1 MKTTNQL
8 LVVILL
14 IITALAT
21 GYWWGSSA
29 QLTPTTGTDKTA
41 QTDRKILYYRNP
53 MGLPDTSPIPKKDSM
68 GMDYIPVYE
77 DDEPFTE
84 SDAVHISTE
93 KIQKLGVRTESAAYR
108 TMSRKVQALATIQA
122 NERLLHTVT
131 LKFEGWI
138 QKLYVNTTGQS
149 IKRGEVLMDVY
160 SPELITAQHE
170 YLTAAKGISWSRES
184 DPEVQARMHRLAKN
198 ALQKLY
204 NWDISEID
212 LHPLQHEGKALTYLP
227 LRAAV
232 NGIVIEK
239 NVTQGKRFTPGE
251 VLYEI
256 ADLSQVWV
264 LAEVFEQDLRT
275 VHLGQTATIK
285 VDTYPDRLFSGKV
298 TFIYPTVKPETRTTK
313 IRIELTNEDAL
324 LKPEMY
330 ARVEFSSVHDAHE
343 VLAIPNS
350 AILNTGAQKRVLVA
364 LGAGQFEPRT
374 VETGMQADDY
384 TEVLSGL
391 AAGDAVVT
399 RANFLIDAE
408 SNLKAA
414 FSGFNPSTS
423 GPQPDEHNTTTKI
436 QAKQHHAKG
445 IIQSIDWTSQTLTI
459 AHDPITSLG
468 WPAMIMDFK
477 VTESAV
483 LQSLKPDQT
492 MDFVLVE
499 NAPGEY
505 VIKHLHPH
513 TDNSRANRHDGHSG
527 H

>member
-1 MKTTNQL
+1 MKTINQL

-14 IITALAT
+14 IIIAHAT
-21 GYWWGSSA
+21 GYWWGSSE
-29 QLTPTTGTDKTA
+29 QLTPTTGTDESA
-41 QTDRKILYYRNP
+41 QTERKILYYRNP
-53 MGLPDTSPIPKKDSM
+53 MGLPDTSPVPKKDSM

-77 DDEPFTE
+77 DEESLTE
-84 SDAVHISTE
+84 STAIHISTE

-108 TMSRKVQALATIQA
+108 TISRKVQALATIQA
-122 NERLLHTVT
+122 DERLLHTVT
-131 LKFEGWI
+131 PKFEGWI

-149 IKRGEVLMDVY
+149 IKRGEALMDVY

-170 YLTAAKGISWSRES
+170 FLTAAKGISWSRES

-212 LHPLQHEGKALTYLP
+212 LQQLQRDGKALSYLP
-227 LRAAV
+227 FRAAV

-264 LAEVFEQDLRT
+264 LAEVFEQDLRM

-298 TFIYPTVKPETRTTK
+298 TFIYPTVTPETRTTK
-313 IRIELTNEDAL
+313 VRIELTNEEAL

-330 ARVEFSSVHDAHE
+330 ARVEFSSVHSTRE

-350 AILNTGAQKRVLVA
+350 AILDTGTQKRVLVA
-364 LGAGQFEPRT
+364 LGAGRFEPRT

-391 AAGDAVVT
+391 TLNEAVVT

-408 SNLKAA
+408 SNLKAV
-414 FSGFNPSTS
+414 FSGFNQSTS
-423 GPQPDEHNTTTKI
+423 GSQPDENNNADKI
-436 QAKQHHAKG
+436 QAKRHYAKG
-445 IIQSIDWTSQTLTI
+445 IVQSIDWTSQTVTI
-459 AHDPITSLG
+459 EHDPITSLG

-483 LQSLKPDQT
+483 LQSLKPDQAI
-492 MDFVLVE
+492 DFTLVE

-505 VIKHLHPH
+505 VIKHIHPRIDH
-513 TDNSRANRHDGHSG
+513 SLTNGHGG